1 MLEGHPVYVVVP
13 ARDEAPRIPR
23 VIRRM
28 PAFVDRVIVVDDGS
42 VDGTRE
48 VAEAELAARGERDDR
63 AAEGPRGVVLRHEA
77 PRGVGAAI
85 ARGYA
90 EARAELGA
98 RHAAIAVMAGDDQM
112 HPDDLEAVVTPVLR
126 GEAGYVKGNRFAWPD
141 RARPMPLGRKLGGV
155 VFAAGTSLACGQ
167 RLHDSQCG
175 YTAIAR
181 GALERLDLQRFWP
194 GYGYPNVVLAEL
206 ARAGVRIHEVPVRA
220 VYADEVSRLR
230 LRHVVTIGRLVAREA
245 WKTHA
250 PALLRR
256 PLLPGRAPAE

>member
-1 MLEGHPVYVVVP
+1 MLEGLPVHVVVP
-13 ARDEAPRIPR
+13 ARDEAPRISR

-28 PAFVDRVIVVDDGS
+28 PAFVDRVFVVDDGS

-48 VAEAELAARGERDDR
+48 LALAALGDRGL
-63 AAEGPRGVVLRHEA
+63 VLRHDGA
-77 PRGVGAAI
+77 RGVGAAI

-90 EARAELGA
+90 EARAELGM
-98 RHAAIAVMAGDDQM
+98 RHGAIAVMAGDDQM
-112 HPDDLEAVVTPVLR
+112 HPDDLAAVVTPVLR

-141 RARPMPLGRKLGGV
+141 RARPMPLGRKLGGAF
-155 VFAAGTSLACGQ
+155 FALGTSVACGQ
-167 RLHDSQCG
+167 RVHDSQCG

-181 GALERLDLQRFWP
+181 AALEHLDLPRFWP

-206 ARAGVRIHEVPVRA
+206 ARAGVRIREVPVRA

-230 LRHVVTIGRLVAREA
+230 MRHVVTIGGLVAREA

-250 PALLRR
+250 PSLLRR
-256 PLLPGRAPAE
+256 PLLPGRSPAE

>member
-48 VAEAELAARGERDDR
+48 VAELELGE
-63 AAEGPRGVVLRHEA
+63 RGVVLRHEA
-77 PRGVGAAI
+77 PLGVGAAI

-90 EARAELGA
+90 EARRELGA

-112 HPDDLEAVVTPVLR
+112 HPDDLAGVVTPVLR

-141 RARPMPLGRKLGGV
+141 RARPMPLGRKLGGM

-220 VYADEVSRLR
+220 VYADEISRLR

-250 PALLRR
+250 PVLLRR

>member
-28 PAFVDRVIVVDDGS
+28 PAFVDRVVVVDDGS

-48 VAEAELAARGERDDR
+48 VAMAELGD
-63 AAEGPRGVVLRHEA
+63 RGVVLRHEA
-77 PRGVGAAI
+77 PLGVGAAI

-90 EARAELGA
+90 EARLALGA
-98 RHAAIAVMAGDDQM
+98 RHAAVAVMAGDDQM
-112 HPDDLEAVVTPVLR
+112 HPDDLAAVVTPVLR
-126 GEAGYVKGNRFAWPD
+126 GEAGYVKGDRFAWPD

-167 RLHDSQCG
+167 RVHDSQCG

-181 GALERLDLQRFWP
+181 GALDRLDLQRFWP

-206 ARAGVRIHEVPVRA
+206 ARAGVRIREVPVRA
-220 VYADEVSRLR
+220 VYADEISRLR